1 MESSYFFCVMV
12 NPSPLEL
19 VIPLKPLAQAMPVLL
34 VSPAPMDYVKL
45 KH

>member
-19 VIPLKPLAQAMPVLL
+19 VFPVKPLAQAMPVLL
-34 VSPAPMDYVKL
+34 VSPVLMDYVKL